1 MKKKN
6 INKKV
11 FTTID
16 IVIAV
21 VMITIFV
28 PIITTLIYNIGI
40 SSKSA
45 ERKAKAVN
53 YATQYLEYAKTTD
66 SSTVTADEIEGMI
79 LLDAGY
85 TSNITITNGTNSQKK
100 VTVEIEYNVGNQ
112 TKKISLYT
120 NI

>member
-1 MKKKN
+1 MKKL
-6 INKKV
+6 KKQKG

-21 VMITIFV
+21 VMLTIFV

-53 YATQYLEYAKTTD
+53 YATQYLEYAKMSD
-66 SSTVTADEIEGMI
+66 VRTVTPDEIENLI
-79 LLDAGY
+79 TLEPGY
-85 TSNITITNGTNSQKK
+85 TANITLTSITSTSKK
-100 VTVEIEYNVGNQ
+100 VTVDIEYSVGKE